1 MSHLSIDDLDDLDA
15 AAREPHLATCA
26 TCRHAVDEQRQVRDL
41 LAGLPGPGPVPADV
55 VLAIDAALLEAAGER
70 VAVLGQVV
78 PLPAQRDASPA
89 ARRGPSRWLLAAA
102 AVVVLGAGGMLV
114 KTVPFSGGDTST
126 AASAEREAKD
136 GAASAEAAP
145 QADSAA
151 TVVRASGTAYTQAAI
166 VAQVLALLQPDGALT
181 ALGSAFSAE
190 PLTTPAG
197 LAGCL
202 QALGAG
208 AELLAVDLA
217 TFGGAPAA
225 IVVLATNDGGREVW
239 VVARTCQPG
248 ADGTLYYRKLP

>member
-1 MSHLSIDDLDDLDA
+1 MSHLSIDDIDDIDA
-15 AAREPHLATCA
+15 AARDPHLATCA
-26 TCRHAVDEQRQVRDL
+26 TCRQAIDEQRQVRDL

-55 VLAIDAALLEAAGER
+55 VLAIDAALLEAAAAR
-70 VAVLGQVV
+70 VAVLGQVI
-78 PLPAQRDASPA
+78 PLPSQRGATPA
-89 ARRGPSRWLLAAA
+89 PHRGPSRWLLAAA
-102 AVVVLGAGGMLV
+102 AAVVFGAGGLLV
-114 KTVPFSGGDTST
+114 KTVPSGGDTATS
-126 AASAEREAKD
+126 ASPDQLTKN

-151 TVVRASGTAYTQAAI
+151 TVVRASGTAYTQSTI

-190 PLTTPAG
+190 RLTTPAG

-208 AELLAVDLA
+208 TEPLAVDLA
-217 TFGGAPAA
+217 TYGGAPAA

-239 VVARTCQPG
+239 VVARTCRPG